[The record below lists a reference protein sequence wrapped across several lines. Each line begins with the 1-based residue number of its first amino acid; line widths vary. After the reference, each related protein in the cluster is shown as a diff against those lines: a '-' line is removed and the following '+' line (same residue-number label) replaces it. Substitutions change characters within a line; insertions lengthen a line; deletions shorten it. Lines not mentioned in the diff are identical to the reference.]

1 SMTWRRT
8 LTLTLSFLERERG
21 SFACTAS
28 GTANRDPRRV
38 RSSSPLPARSGER
51 IKVRG
56 PSDCIIAAEESIPCA
71 FRLFGKPRDDARPA
85 FVGDVGVGPLQEHRE
100 PVAEADQEN
109 QVNEQPGDPGQE
121 TVEFDPTDFRH

>member
-1 SMTWRRT
+1 KWRRT
-8 LTLTLSFLERERG
+8 LTLTPLLLEWERG

-56 PSDCIIAAEESIPCA
+56 PSDCIITAEESIPCA
-71 FRLFGKPRDDARPA
+71 FRLFVKPRDDARPA
-85 FVGDVGVGPLQEHRE
+85 FIGDIGVGPLQQHRK
-100 PVAEADQEN
+100 PVAETDQEK
-109 QVNEQPGDPGQE
+109 QVNEQPGDPGQGS
-121 TVEFDPTDFRH
+121 VEL